1 MTYKTILVHAG
12 VEPAADSRLQA
23 AVSLGACFEATVFGV
38 GAFAWDPYSD
48 PALGYVDAET
58 IQALR
63 DEVDSDIADAES
75 RFRKACADHV
85 HGAIW
90 RSVVDYPDR
99 AMAALS
105 RCADLIVASS
115 SAGRADHRRVANPQN
130 LVMETG
136 LPVMLLAPGVQRL
149 QPRTVVV
156 GWKNTRETRRAVADS
171 LPFLKIAEKVVVMQ
185 VREDESTV
193 DAAIELDDVVGRL
206 DRHGVKV
213 QRESLP
219 RWGATVAEDL
229 LEIAKNNG
237 ADLLVLGAYGRA
249 RLREWMFGGV
259 TSDVLAATDCSV
271 LFGR

>member
-1 MTYKTILVHAG
+1 MTYKTNLVHAG